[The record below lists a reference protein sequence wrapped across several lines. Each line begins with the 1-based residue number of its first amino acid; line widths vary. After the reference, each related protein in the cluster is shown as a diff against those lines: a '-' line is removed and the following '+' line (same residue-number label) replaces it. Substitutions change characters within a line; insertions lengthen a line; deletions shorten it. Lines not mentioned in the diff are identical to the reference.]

1 MTGASQGTAIYGQVE
16 RVERLTRHMLRIDFG
31 GAGLDGFVLDGW
43 TDSYLCPLFLRPGTP
58 YEPPFDY
65 EWARKLPREERPVP
79 RRYTVR
85 RWDTHERRLTIDFV
99 VHGDTG
105 VAGRWAQ
112 HARAGDRLQLRGR
125 AAGGYVPGAQA
136 ECHLMVGDESALPAI
151 AASLE
156 RLPAGARAVVV
167 GLVEAPGDELELDT
181 PGELELTW
189 LHRNGAVDDELLA
202 RTVADLQLPGR
213 GTHAF
218 VHGEAAE
225 TRAVRR
231 HLLADRAISA
241 EALSCSPYWRRR
253 YTDERWREVKADWLR
268 EVARDVPERQSAR
281 TMNGLP
287 SSTT

>member
-1 MTGASQGTAIYGQVE
+1 MYGQVE
-16 RVERLTRHMLRIDFG
+16 QVERLTRHMVRVDFG
-31 GAGLDGFVLDGW
+31 GEGLDGFIVDEW
-43 TDSYLCPLFLRPGTP
+43 TDAYLCPLFLRPGAP

-65 EWARKLPREERPVP
+65 EWARKLPKEERPVP

-85 RWDTHERRLTIDFV
+85 RWDPDERRLTIDFV

-112 HARAGDRLQLRGR
+112 HARAGDRLQLRGMPS
-125 AAGGYVPGAQA
+125 GGYVPDARA
-136 ECHLMVGDESALPAI
+136 ESYLMVGDESALPAI

-167 GLVEAPGDELELDT
+167 ALVEAPGDELELDT
-181 PGELELTW
+181 RAELELTW
-189 LHRNGAVDDELLA
+189 LHRDGTADDELLA
-202 RTVADLQLPGR
+202 RTVADLHLPDR

-231 HLLADRAISA
+231 HLLADRAIA
-241 EALSCSPYWRRR
+241 PEALSCSPYWRRR

-268 EVARDVPERQSAR
+268 EIAQDVPEPVTAERS
-281 TMNGLP
+281 
-287 SSTT
+287 